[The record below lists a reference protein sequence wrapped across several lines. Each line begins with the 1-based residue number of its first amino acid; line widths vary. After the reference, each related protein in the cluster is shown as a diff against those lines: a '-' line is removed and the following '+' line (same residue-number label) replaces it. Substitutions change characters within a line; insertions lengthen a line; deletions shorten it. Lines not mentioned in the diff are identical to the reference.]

1 MKISILTPN
10 VSDNDLGRAHILA
23 KVLQRRWPVEI
34 IGPMFGDAL
43 WYPVADDKSIEYK
56 YIKARNFSI
65 SYRQML
71 QLSKEIS
78 GDVIYA
84 SKPLMCSY
92 GVGLLNKLMK
102 KKPLILD
109 IDDWETGLS
118 KESYKKLT
126 LAQKA
131 TNFIFSLKNKASYW
145 NIVFMEKLTP
155 LADEITVSNS
165 FLQNKFGGTI
175 IPHGRDT
182 DLLNPERFD
191 KAALRENFGVKKQ
204 RVISYI
210 GTPRAH
216 KGIEDLIEAVSR
228 IRTSHILLLLVGITN
243 QSENLCS
250 LAREKLGTE
259 RVMCFGEQPITKIGE
274 FLAISDIVVVPQ
286 RDSSATK
293 GQTPAKI
300 FDAMSMAKPVVS
312 TVVNDIPQILEG
324 CGFIVEPGNVEA
336 MEDKINLL
344 LENKELASDLGRNA
358 RQKCIEKY
366 SWNTIDRILA
376 KVFKKYEQ

>member
-10 VSDNDLGRAHILA
+10 VSENSLVRAHILA

-34 IGPMFGDAL
+34 VGPMFGDAL
-43 WYPVADDKSIEYK
+43 WYPLADDKSVEYR
-56 YIKARNFSI
+56 YIKIQNLSI

-71 QLSKEIS
+71 QLSREIS

-84 SKPLMCSY
+84 SKPLICSY
-92 GVGLLNKLMK
+92 GVGLLNKLMN

-109 IDDWETGLS
+109 IDDWEVGLS
-118 KESYKKLT
+118 REAYIQLTKVKKIINFLT
-126 LAQKA
+126 LFRS
-131 TNFIFSLKNKASYW
+131 TFSYW

-165 FLQNKFGGTI
+165 FLKNKFEGTI

-191 KAALRENFGVKKQ
+191 KAALREILGVKK
-204 RVISYI
+204 RNVISYI

-216 KGIEDLIEAVSR
+216 KGIDDLIEAVSR
-228 IRTSHILLLLVGITN
+228 IRNRDVVLLLAGITK

-250 LAREKLGTE
+250 FAREKLGAE

-274 FLAISDIVVVPQ
+274 FLAISDVVVVPQ
-286 RDSSATK
+286 RDCLATK

-312 TVVNDIPQILEG
+312 TATNDIPQILEG
-324 CGFIVEPGNVEA
+324 CGLVVEPGNVEA
-336 MEDKINLL
+336 MKDKINVL
-344 LENKELASDLGRNA
+344 LENKDLALNLGRNA
-358 RQKCIEKY
+358 RQECIEKY
-366 SWNTIDRILA
+366 SLDTMEKILS
-376 KVFKKYEQ
+376 KVFKKYR

>member
-1 MKISILTPN
+1 
-10 VSDNDLGRAHILA
+10 
-23 KVLQRRWPVEI
+23 
-34 IGPMFGDAL
+34 MFGDAL
-43 WYPVADDKSIEYK
+43 WYPLAGDKSIEYK
-56 YIKARNFSI
+56 YIKIQNFSI
-65 SYRQML
+65 SFRQL
-71 QLSKEIS
+71 IQLSKEIS

-92 GVGLLNKLMK
+92 GVGLLSKLMK

-109 IDDWETGLS
+109 IDDWEAGLS
-118 KESYKKLT
+118 RESYIKLT
-126 LAQKA
+126 KVQKII
-131 TNFIFSLKNKASYW
+131 NFLTLFRSKFSYW
-145 NIVFMEKLTP
+145 NIVFTEKLTP

-191 KAALRENFGVKKQ
+191 KAALRENFGVKKKN
-204 RVISYI
+204 VISYI

-228 IRTSHILLLLVGITN
+228 IRTRDILLLLVGITK

-250 LAREKLGTE
+250 LAREKLGAG

-274 FLAISDIVVVPQ
+274 FLAISDVVVVPQ

-300 FDAMSMAKPVVS
+300 FDAMSMAIPVVS
-312 TVVNDIPQILEG
+312 TVTNDIPQILEG
-324 CGFIVEPGNVEA
+324 CGLIVESGNVEA
-336 MEDKINLL
+336 MENNIKFL
-344 LENKELASDLGRNA
+344 LENKDLALDLGKNA

-366 SWNTIDRILA
+366 SWDVMEEHLFPIVNQYTQ
-376 KVFKKYEQ
+376 KC